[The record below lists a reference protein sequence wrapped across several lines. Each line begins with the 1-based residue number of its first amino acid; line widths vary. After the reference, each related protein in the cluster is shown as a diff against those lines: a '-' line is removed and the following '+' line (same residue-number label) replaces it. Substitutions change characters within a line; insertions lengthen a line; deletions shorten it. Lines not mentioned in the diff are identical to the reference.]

1 MLTRIFRLTFFIF
14 VCGQVVVADE
24 NGGSNWPSWRGPHDK
39 GSVEAGDYPV
49 AWNADDVLWKVRLPG
64 KGCSTPVVWN
74 RRIYVTAPV
83 DGHDA
88 LLAIDWS
95 GNVLWQAVFG
105 PESPGKHRNGSGSNP
120 SPVTD
125 GKGVFVCFK
134 SGTLAAVELDGEIR
148 WQTNFVER
156 YGEHKLFWDFGTS
169 PVLTAQDVVL
179 ARVHNGESWLAA
191 FDKQTGD
198 LQWKA
203 DRNYQTPVE
212 GDNSYTT
219 PLVVDHR
226 GSEALLVWGA
236 ERVTLHAAADGSLL
250 WSCGGFNPDA
260 TAMWP
265 VIASPVIS
273 GDVAV
278 VAHGRADRNQPRLH
292 AVRLG
297 GEGDVTATHRVWDRS
312 DMGTFVPTPAEYQGR
327 LYVLR
332 DRGPLE
338 CIDPQTGTAVWRYE
352 MPRSRAAFYA
362 SPLIAGGKL
371 YAVRDD
377 GVVLVLNVDGD
388 VKLLAENAM
397 GEAIFASPV
406 PVENRLLLR
415 GENHLFC
422 IAAK

>member
-1 MLTRIFRLTFFIF
+1 MRIFRSTLLAFLC
-14 VCGQVVVADE
+14 VQVAAAEE
-24 NGGSNWPSWRGPHDK
+24 NSGSNWPSWRGPLDR
-39 GSVEAGDYPV
+39 GSVEGGSYPV
-49 AWNADDVLWKVRLPG
+49 HWSADQVLWKVRLPG
-64 KGCSTPVVWN
+64 KGCSTPIVWN
-74 RRIYVTAPV
+74 QRIYVTAPV

-95 GNVLWQAVFG
+95 GNILWQAVFG

-125 GKGVFVCFK
+125 GQGVFVCFK
-134 SGTLAAVELDGEIR
+134 SGTLAAVELDGTIR
-148 WQTNFVER
+148 WQTDFVER
-156 YGEHKLFWDFGTS
+156 FGPHNLYWDFGTS

-179 ARVHNGESWLAA
+179 ARVHHGESWLAA

-198 LQWKA
+198 LHWKMA
-203 DRNYQTPVE
+203 RNYRTPEE

-236 ERVTLHAAADGSLL
+236 EHVTLHAAADGSLL
-250 WSCGGFNPDA
+250 WSCGNFNPEA
-260 TAMWP
+260 IGMWP
-265 VIASPVIS
+265 VIASPIIS

-278 VAHGRADRNQPRLH
+278 VAHGRADRSQPRLH
-292 AVRLG
+292 AIRLD
-297 GEGDVTATHRVWDRS
+297 GEGDVTDTHRIWDRS

-327 LYVLR
+327 IYVLR

-338 CIDPQTGTAVWRYE
+338 CLDPSTGTTMWRYE

-377 GVVLVLNVDGD
+377 GVVFVLNVDGD
-388 VKLLAENAM
+388 VELLAENAM

-415 GENHLFC
+415 GEQHLFC
-422 IAAK
+422 IAAP